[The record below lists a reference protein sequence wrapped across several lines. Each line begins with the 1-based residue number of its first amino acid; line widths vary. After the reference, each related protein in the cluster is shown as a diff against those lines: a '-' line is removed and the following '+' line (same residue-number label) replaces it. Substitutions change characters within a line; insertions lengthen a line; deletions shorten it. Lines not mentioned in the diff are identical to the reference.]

1 MIFKTFQNVFSLKI
15 FQKLELCSTRFSA
28 ERLQQKR
35 KGKRICTHPIPSHPI
50 PSTENSLSSSLQGS
64 SQTYSFLLLY
74 KFHPKLYFNSRST
87 CIKFPPREI
96 SKGEGNP
103 LAENADFFHRKFSPV
118 LSSNVCFEYSKRNK
132 AASVP
137 SSFTYFTFQGQKR
150 YLFKSGFRSLAE
162 IGKCEERSQS
172 KFQSNCKKM

>member
-1 MIFKTFQNVFSLKI
+1 MNNIIEWQQSLVKTVLDFQNFSKCI
-15 FQKLELCSTRFSA
+15 FFKDFSEARVMLNTFLSRETAAKKKRKKNLHPSHSINRKLTFFFFTRF
-28 ERLQQKR
+28 
-35 KGKRICTHPIPSHPI
+35 IP
-50 PSTENSLSSSLQGS
+50 NLLFSSSLQVS

-150 YLFKSGFRSLAE
+150 
-162 IGKCEERSQS
+162 
-172 KFQSNCKKM
+172 